1 MSVRKKADEPQSSTK
16 VKKKSKHSL
25 YDSTTTSTKGWA
37 FKIVFLGIVD
47 AIAVFAAF
55 MLFLQQQWLPLGLE
69 IVAVALLNWIYLK
82 RGSLPAKYLAPGVI
96 FLIAFQIS
104 VLVFSFFTA
113 FTNYSSAHNGDI
125 KWATKAIL
133 AANFGTAEDA
143 PSYHV
148 TWLKD
153 SKGRAAELLSRQEL
167 QVDPNTGEVVY
178 DETTGEALSY
188 TTEIFLGEQ
197 GKYLQPVDRS
207 TVAWEHQDP
216 TGADCAS
223 EGSNCGVAVMIPG
236 FTALNTDALTEA
248 QSNKLFALKFWK
260 DESRTAFV
268 NLASGLNDAIE
279 STQILRF
286 ENPGNDFS
294 NPSMTLVADPS
305 VVYKPS
311 SDGYYRL
318 DGKVDGERCQPCDTG
333 WQVFVGGKNLGTIFG
348 DQKLREP
355 LLKIISWTIIF
366 AVLSVLTTFIV
377 GLAIALLFDDE
388 RMRGKK
394 IYRSIMILPY
404 AFPGFLSAYV
414 WKGLFNQKY
423 GFINTVILGQ
433 PNGAVDMQAALNNT
447 PWLVDGTMAK
457 VAVLLVNL
465 WLGFPYMFLI
475 TTGAL
480 QAIPAELTE
489 SATIDG
495 ATPSQILRLIKM
507 PLLLVSLA
515 PLLISSFA
523 FNFNNFSI
531 IYLLTGGGPTN
542 TATGYDAGETDILIT
557 FVYKIAFS
565 TGTGRDYGLASAFSI
580 LIFLVVGSMSL
591 ISFRRTK
598 FLEDIN

>member
-1 MSVRKKADEPQSSTK
+1 MSVRNEGRKPKSSEKTT
-16 VKKKSKHSL
+16 KKSKHSL
-25 YDSTTTSTKGWA
+25 YDSSVTTTRGWI
-37 FKIVFLGIVD
+37 FKIVLLGIID

-55 MLFLQQQWLPLGLE
+55 MLFAQHQWIPLALE
-69 IVAVALLNWIYLK
+69 VLAVALLNWVYLK

-104 VLVFSFFTA
+104 VLIFSFFTA
-113 FTNYSSAHNGDI
+113 FTNYSSAHNGSIEFATTAI
-125 KWATKAIL
+125 KD
-133 AANFGTAEDA
+133 ANFATGDNAK
-143 PSYHV
+143 SYHV
-148 TWLKD
+148 SWVKN
-153 SKGRAAELLSRQEL
+153 SKGQPAELLSTQEL
-167 QVDPNTGEVVY
+167 KLDSSGQPVLDPNTGE
-178 DETTGEALSY
+178 ALFSY
-188 TTEIFLGEQ
+188 TDILLGEQ
-197 GKYLQPVDRS
+197 GKYIQAIDRK
-207 TVAWEHQDP
+207 TVIWQKTGANCAAI
-216 TGADCAS
+216 GADC
-223 EGSNCGVAVMIPG
+223 GFAVSIPG
-236 FTALNTDALTEA
+236 FTPFDATALPSSQT
-248 QSNKLFALKFWK
+248 NKLYALKFWEDSSK
-260 DESRTAFV
+260 SGFI
-268 NLASGLNDAIE
+268 NLAGGLDSAVE
-279 STQILRF
+279 STAIYRID
-286 ENPGNDFS
+286 NPGGNYS
-294 NPSMTLVADPS
+294 KVTLTKIADPTM
-305 VVYKPS
+305 VYKPS
-311 SDGYYRL
+311 ADGYYRL
-318 DGKVDGERCQPCDTG
+318 DGKITGEKASETG
-333 WQVFVGGKNLGTIFG
+333 WEVFVGTKNLATIFG

-366 AVLSVLTTFIV
+366 AVMSVLTTFIV

-433 PNGAVDMQAALNNT
+433 TNGAVDMQAALNNT

-457 VAVLLVNL
+457 IAVLLVNL

>member
-1 MSVRKKADEPQSSTK
+1 MSVREKGPKPKSSE
-16 VKKKSKHSL
+16 KKSKKSKQSL
-25 YDSTTTSTKGWA
+25 YDSNVTTTKGWI
-37 FKIVFLGIVD
+37 FKIVFLGILD
-47 AIAVFAAF
+47 AIAVFAGF
-55 MLFLQQQWLPLGLE
+55 MLLLQHQWLPLGLE
-69 IVAVALLNWIYLK
+69 VVAVALLNWIYLK
-82 RGSLPAKYLAPGVI
+82 RGSLPAKYLTPGVL

-104 VLVFSFFTA
+104 VLIFSFFTA

-125 KWATKAIL
+125 KWATAAIKD
-133 AANFGTAEDA
+133 ANFATAEDA
-143 PSYHV
+143 PGYKV
-148 TWLKD
+148 VWLKD
-153 SKGRAAELLSRQEL
+153 SNGKAAELLSRQE
-167 QVDPNTGEVVY
+167 VSIDPNTGEVLL
-178 DETTGEALSY
+178 DNNTGEAITT
-188 TTEIFLGEQ
+188 TTEIYLGVQ
-197 GKYLQPVDRS
+197 GKNLQVVDPA
-207 TVAWEHQDP
+207 TVTWEHPDP
-216 TGADCAS
+216 TGASCS
-223 EGSNCGVAVMIPG
+223 VLGSNCGIAKMIPG
-236 FTALNTDALTEA
+236 FTALDTGALSQKE
-248 QSNKLFALKFWK
+248 SNKLFELKFWK
-260 DESRTAFV
+260 DNSHTAYV
-268 NLASGLNDAIE
+268 NLAGGLEDAVE
-279 STQILRF
+279 STQIYRI
-286 ENPGNDFS
+286 ENPGNDYS
-294 NPSMTLVADPS
+294 KPSLTKIADPS
-305 VVYKPS
+305 MVYKPS
-311 SDGYYRL
+311 ADGYYRL
-318 DGKVDGERCQPCDTG
+318 DGKIDGEKASETG
-333 WQVFVGGKNLGTIFG
+333 WEVFVGTKNLGTIFG

-355 LLKIISWTIIF
+355 LLKIISWTVIF
-366 AVLSVLTTFIV
+366 AVMSVLTTFIV
-377 GLAIALLFDDE
+377 GLAISLLFDDE

-404 AFPGFLSAYV
+404 AFPAFLSAYV

-433 PNGAVDMQAALNNT
+433 TNGAVDMQAALNNT
-447 PWLVDGTMAK
+447 PWLVEGTMAK
-457 VAVLLVNL
+457 IAVLLVNL

>member
-1 MSVRKKADEPQSSTK
+1 MSVRNKGEKPQSSVK
-16 VKKKSKHSL
+16 AKKKSKHSL
-25 YDSTTTSTKGWA
+25 YDSSVTTTKGWI

-47 AIAVFAAF
+47 AIAVFAGF

-69 IVAVALLNWIYLK
+69 IAAVALLNWIYLK

-104 VLVFSFFTA
+104 VLIFSFFTA

-133 AANFGTAEDA
+133 DANFGTAED
-143 PSYHV
+143 PVSYKV

-153 SKGRAAELLSRQEL
+153 SKGRAAQLLSRQEI
-167 QVDPNTGEVVY
+167 QVDPNTGEVLF
-178 DETTGEALSY
+178 DETTGEALTA
-188 TTEIFLGEQ
+188 TTEIYLGVQ
-197 GKYLQPVDRS
+197 GKYLEAVDRA
-207 TVAWEHQDP
+207 TVTWERTDP
-216 TGADCAS
+216 NGVPCV
-223 EGSNCGVAVMIPG
+223 ELGSNCGLATMVPG
-236 FTALNTDALTEA
+236 FTPLDVTTLSDAA
-248 QSNKLFALKFWK
+248 SNRLFALKFWK
-260 DESRTAFV
+260 DSTKTAFV
-268 NLASGLNDAIE
+268 NLAGGLEDAVE
-279 STQILRF
+279 STQIMRF
-286 ENPGNDFS
+286 DNPGNDYS
-294 NPSMTLVADPS
+294 KPSLTKIADPS
-305 VVYKPS
+305 MVYKPS
-311 SDGYYRL
+311 TDGYYRL
-318 DGKVDGERCQPCDTG
+318 DGKIDGEKASETG

-366 AVLSVLTTFIV
+366 AVMSVLTTFIV

-433 PNGAVDMQAALNNT
+433 TNGAVDMQAALNNT

-457 VAVLLVNL
+457 IAVLLVNL

>member
-1 MSVRKKADEPQSSTK
+1 M
-16 VKKKSKHSL
+16 
-25 YDSTTTSTKGWA
+25 
-37 FKIVFLGIVD
+37 
-47 AIAVFAAF
+47 
-55 MLFLQQQWLPLGLE
+55 
-69 IVAVALLNWIYLK
+69 
-82 RGSLPAKYLAPGVI
+82 I

-104 VLVFSFFTA
+104 VLLFSFFTA

-125 KWATKAIL
+125 KWATKAIED
-133 AANFGTAEDA
+133 ANFAVAEDA
-143 PSYHV
+143 PNYHV
-148 TWLKD
+148 EWLKD
-153 SKGRAAELLSRQEL
+153 SNGTIAELLSRQVL
-167 QVDPNTGEVVY
+167 RVDPVTGEQLF
-178 DETTGEALSY
+178 DENGVAISDV
-188 TTEIFLGEQ
+188 TEIFLGVQ
-197 GKYLQPVDRS
+197 GENLKPIDRA
-207 TVAWEHQDP
+207 TVTEWSAP
-216 TGADCAS
+216 KADCTTQD
-223 EGSNCGVAVMIPG
+223 CG
-236 FTALNTDALTEA
+236 
-248 QSNKLFALKFWK
+248 FALMVPGGFEKLDIETLSPKAKNRLFTLQFWLDDK
-260 DESRTAFV
+260 KEAFV
-268 NLASGLNDAIE
+268 KLADGTDSAVL
-279 STQILRF
+279 STKILRF
-286 ENPGNDFS
+286 ANPNQDWK
-294 NPSMTLVADPS
+294 NPSFTLISDPS
-305 VVYKPS
+305 QVFKPS
-311 SDGYYRL
+311 EDGYYRL
-318 DGKVDGERCQPCDTG
+318 DGKIDGERCQPCDTG
-333 WQVFVGGKNLGTIFG
+333 WQVWVGGKNLGTIFG

-355 LLKIISWTIIF
+355 LLKIISWTVIF
-366 AVLSVLTTFIV
+366 AVMSVLTTFIV
-377 GLAIALLFDDE
+377 GLAIALLFNDE

-404 AFPGFLSAYV
+404 AFPAFLSAYV

-433 PNGAVDMQAALNNT
+433 PNGAINMDAALNNT

-457 VAVLLVNL
+457 IAVLLVNL

-495 ATPSQILRLIKM
+495 ATPGQILRLIKM

-580 LIFLVVGSMSL
+580 MIFLVVGSMSL

>member
-1 MSVRKKADEPQSSTK
+1 MSVREKGSKPKSSEKAP
-16 VKKKSKHSL
+16 KKSKHSL
-25 YDSTTTSTKGWA
+25 YDSNTTSTKGWV
-37 FKIVFLGIVD
+37 FKIVLLGLID
-47 AIAVFAAF
+47 AIAVFAGF
-55 MLFLQQQWLPLGLE
+55 MLVLQHQWLPLGLE
-69 IVAVALLNWIYLK
+69 ILAVGLLNWVYLK

-104 VLVFSFFTA
+104 VLIFSFFTA

-125 KWATKAIL
+125 KWATAAIL
-133 AANFGTAEDA
+133 DANFGTAEDA
-143 PSYHV
+143 PSYKV
-148 TWLKD
+148 VWLKD
-153 SKGRAAELLSRQEL
+153 DKGRPAELLSRQDFVL
-167 QVDPNTGEVVY
+167 DPTTGEVVL
-178 DETTGEALSY
+178 DSEGAAVTVTTDIYVGV
-188 TTEIFLGEQ
+188 Q
-197 GKYLQPVDRS
+197 GHNLQAVDRS
-207 TVAWEHQDP
+207 TVTWSQADP
-216 TGADCAS
+216 TGKPCTDLS
-223 EGSNCGVAVMIPG
+223 SNCGIATMVPG
-236 FTALNTDALTEA
+236 FTALDISTLSSK
-248 QSNKLFALKFWK
+248 QSNKLFTLKFWK
-260 DESRTAFV
+260 DSSHTAFV
-268 NLASGLNDAIE
+268 NLAGGLEDAVE

-286 ENPGNDFS
+286 SNPHDDYS
-294 NPSMTLVADPS
+294 NPSFTKIADPS
-305 VVYKPS
+305 MVYKPS
-311 SDGYYRL
+311 ADGYYRL
-318 DGKVDGERCQPCDTG
+318 DGKIKGDKASETG
-333 WQVFVGGKNLGTIFG
+333 WEVFVGGKNLGTIFG

-355 LLKIISWTIIF
+355 LLKIISWTIVF

-377 GLAIALLFDDE
+377 GLAISLLFDDE

-433 PNGAVDMQAALNNT
+433 TNGAVDMTAALHNT

-457 VAVLLVNL
+457 IAVLMVNL

-580 LIFLVVGSMSL
+580 LIFLVVGTMSL